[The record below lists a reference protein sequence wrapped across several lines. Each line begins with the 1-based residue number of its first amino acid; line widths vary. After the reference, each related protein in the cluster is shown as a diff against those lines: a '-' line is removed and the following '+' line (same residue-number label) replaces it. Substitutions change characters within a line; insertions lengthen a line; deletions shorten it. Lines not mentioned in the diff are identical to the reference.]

1 MELIKTL
8 NRLPIQINEDSSGS
22 SGATGSST
30 VASTS
35 MPLFKS
41 LVKRISPTHPRV
53 LKLATLPST
62 TITKKLKLGI
72 SEAFHMLEDL
82 SPDRNNQNFDAS
94 EIISKLKSL
103 EDKESVNY
111 KDTVT
116 FGLVDNNGGIVK
128 VSIPKD
134 QATSFEQDIQHMM
147 GEYEED
153 ESTPEIAEI
162 LFNLKNNYTIVDVE
176 WPDVEEDAEDS
187 ASTLEPGAEGGLPGE
202 EGGLPGE
209 EGGLPGEE
217 EALPGEEEALPGAGT
232 EPGVESVTSLLTQV
246 IDMMKTDADAR
257 KAEAQAREAEFKTRQ
272 SVAARDQ
279 AMARVKQEEQMLDMD
294 EYNKSKK
301 EREKE
306 SKKLAQL
313 AKWKHDISSG
323 KDQER
328 PAQEPSYDFL
338 PGDEN
343 EEYAK
348 LGNTY
353 SAREDEEHSYKRPTP
368 QYRPSG
374 VQKTAGKVIPS
385 DIAKFIMNRV
395 K

>member
-8 NRLPIQINEDSSGS
+8 NRLPTQINEDSSGS
-22 SGATGSST
+22 SGATGSSA
-30 VASTS
+30 VASAA

-41 LVKRISPTHPRV
+41 LVKRTPTTHPRV
-53 LKLATLPST
+53 LKLANSPK
-62 TITKKLKLGI
+62 IKDTKKLKLGI
-72 SEAFHMLEDL
+72 REAFHMLEDL
-82 SPDRNNQNFDAS
+82 APDRNSQNFDAS
-94 EIISKLKSL
+94 EILSKLKSL
-103 EDKESVNY
+103 EDKESVDY

-116 FGLVDNNGGIVK
+116 FGLVDSNGGIVK

-153 ESTPEIAEI
+153 EPTPEIAEI
-162 LFNLKNNYTIVDVE
+162 LFNLKNNYTIVDVD
-176 WPDVEEDAEDS
+176 WPEVEEDAEDS
-187 ASTLEPGAEGGLPGE
+187 ASTLAPGEEGGAPGE

-209 EGGLPGEE
+209 EGGAPNEEGGLPG
-217 EALPGEEEALPGAGT
+217 EEALPGAGA

-323 KDQER
+323 KEQER

-348 LGNTY
+348 LGNNY
-353 SAREDEEHSYKRPTP
+353 PAREEEERT
-368 QYRPSG
+368 YRQPAMHPHPNG
-374 VQKTAGKVIPS
+374 VRKAAGKVIPS